1 MYDRLPQQLLICF
14 YLRASLATEEDESP
28 GSDWLDITLQA
39 TAQCL
44 GRELCPPG
52 CWVSI
57 PTLLAYWHFFYLL
70 NII

>member
-52 CWVSI
+52 C
-57 PTLLAYWHFFYLL
+57 
-70 NII
+70 